1 MKGLSAGLLPP
12 PLPDSSGTLAP
23 CPANADDP
31 PASPL
36 SPPPAEQ
43 LCSAANMESENKL
56 AATTL
61 DRRIAVVRYSA
72 GAWPEQATLGRR
84 PRIGTV
90 LGQRR
95 VPHGSDLPDLV
106 LI

>member
-1 MKGLSAGLLPP
+1 MNGFSAGLLPL
-12 PLPDSSGTLAP
+12 PLPDPSDSFGP
-23 CPANADDP
+23 CPGNAGDT

-43 LCSAANMESENKL
+43 LCSAANMESESKL

-72 GAWPEQATLGRR
+72 GAWPEQATLGR
-84 PRIGTV
+84 PPCVGGALGHV
-90 LGQRR
+90 LRQKTR
-95 VPHGSDLPDLV
+95 
-106 LI
+106 